1 MLEAAKRTIDAQN
14 QIIATLQREQ
24 DKAFKSTEVL
34 KQATEIESLK
44 SQLLKANL
52 KISELETVNRTLE
65 NNERENMKII
75 DLKTKQAAYYK

>member
-1 MLEAAKRTIDAQN
+1 MQLFLCQKDIRKKEEMLEAAKRTIEAQN

-44 SQLLKANL
+44 AQLLRANL
-52 KISELETVNRTLE
+52 KISEL
-65 NNERENMKII
+65 
-75 DLKTKQAAYYK
+75 